1 MAYRAG
7 LAAALGALALAGCSA
22 APASEAPA
30 GESSRVDAV
39 TSILNAGVSANMGG
53 AKFLFDPLYDNHFG
67 SLAEMDE
74 PLIEAIINGS
84 APYDNVDA
92 VFVSHAH
99 GDHFS
104 AEYLNRMMA
113 AQPGVQ
119 LIAPA
124 QAEEAMRGHE
134 LWQDGFAER
143 ITSVTLSNGEA
154 AERIEVAGAVVE
166 ALRTPHAG
174 WPERH
179 SEVHNITFRVSA
191 TNAAGAPI
199 RVMHMGDADPAAQ
212 HFTMNSRFFCCART
226 NVVMVPFWFFQ
237 QDQAGLLI
245 DRTLNAERAIG
256 VHVPVQT
263 PAFLEGSDWTYFT
276 KVGEEVSIT
285 PIAKPSE

>member
-1 MAYRAG
+1 MAYRAII
-7 LAAALGALALAGCSA
+7 AAAFGALTLAGCSA
-22 APASEAPA
+22 APASEVPTV
-30 GESSRVDAV
+30 ESSGEGSV
-39 TSILNAGVSANMGG
+39 TSILNAGVSARMGG

-67 SLAEMDE
+67 SLAEMGE

-84 APYDNVDA
+84 APYDNVDT

-124 QAEEAMRGHE
+124 QAEEAMQGHE
-134 LWQDGFAER
+134 MWQDDFAER
-143 ITSVTLSNGEA
+143 ITGVALSNGEA
-154 AERIEVAGAVVE
+154 AERIEVAGVVVE

-191 TNAAGAPI
+191 TNSVGAPI

-212 HFTMNSRFFCCART
+212 HFTMNSKFFCCART
-226 NVVMVPFWFFQ
+226 NLVMVPFWFFQ
-237 QDQAGLLI
+237 QDDAGLLI
-245 DRTLNAERAIG
+245 DRTLNAEEAVG
-256 VHVPVQT
+256 VHVPAET
-263 PAFLEGSDWTYFT
+263 PAFLTSSEWDYFT
-276 KVGEEVSIT
+276 KVGEEL
-285 PIAKPSE
+285 PIKELP